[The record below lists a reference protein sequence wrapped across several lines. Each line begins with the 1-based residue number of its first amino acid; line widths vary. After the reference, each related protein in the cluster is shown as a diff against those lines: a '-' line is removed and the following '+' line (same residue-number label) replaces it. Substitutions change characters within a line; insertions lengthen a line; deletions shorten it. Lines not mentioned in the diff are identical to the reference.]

1 MTYSE
6 NLHTGLFPQ
15 YFHLP
20 SHGWFR
26 IIQAWIMTCGSKLIL
41 LSILYFVGNIV
52 VADRNND
59 RVSLFTPTGGFIR
72 HLVTR
77 EDGVRDPYGVA
88 VSSARNLIITESG
101 SNRASLKLFQL

>member
-1 MTYSE
+1 MV
-6 NLHTGLFPQ
+6 
-15 YFHLP
+15 
-20 SHGWFR
+20 
-26 IIQAWIMTCGSKLIL
+26 TCGFKLIL
-41 LSILYFVGNIV
+41 IDQMYIAGNIV

-88 VSSARNLIITESG
+88 MSSARNLIITESG
-101 SNRASLKLFQL
+101 SNRASLKLFQLWQI